1 MSLPLTPRLNQK
13 LKGTPSESHW
23 TDSAIPHRILQ
34 LKLLDKA
41 LVSHNHAP
49 PRGITTTVGKF
60 TARSNPTPSI
70 GFTSRL
76 RPRQQRKH
84 EREASRSRGVT
95 GHAAER
101 GQADPTAGGDRRE
114 EGNAHLEVDERE
126 GEGLER
132 VVVAEEGAQP
142 RPDSEQRRRAAGH
155 PGAPGEPGRG
165 GARRSLGGWPPA
177 GRRRGRRGGIRGGIS
192 PRIRV
197 ARAGR
202 GRRRNLPSGRRRMVF
217 SRLIEGAEMGVASR
231 LCLIC
236 FGKSLSLLYLF
247 ISKR

>member
-132 VVVAEEGAQP
+132 VVVAEEGLQP

-155 PGAPGEPGRG
+155 PGPPGEPGRG
-165 GARRSLGGWPPA
+165 
-177 GRRRGRRGGIRGGIS
+177 
-192 PRIRV
+192 
-197 ARAGR
+197 ARAGAWAGGLPRGGGGAGEEESGEESRRGFASR
-202 GRRRNLPSGRRRMVF
+202 GRGGGGGEICPP
-217 SRLIEGAEMGVASR
+217 GAGGWFF
-231 LCLIC
+231 L
-236 FGKSLSLLYLF
+236 G
-247 ISKR
+247 

>member
-155 PGAPGEPGRG
+155 PGPPGEPGRG
-165 GARRSLGGWPPA
+165 ARVGAWSGGLSRGGGGEARRNLAADSRRAGG
-177 GRRRGRRGGIRGGIS
+177 
-192 PRIRV
+192 
-197 ARAGR
+197 AGR
-202 GRRRNLPSGRRRMVF
+202 GRRNLPSGRRRMVF
-217 SRLIEGAEMGVASR
+217 LG
-231 LCLIC
+231 
-236 FGKSLSLLYLF
+236 
-247 ISKR
+247 